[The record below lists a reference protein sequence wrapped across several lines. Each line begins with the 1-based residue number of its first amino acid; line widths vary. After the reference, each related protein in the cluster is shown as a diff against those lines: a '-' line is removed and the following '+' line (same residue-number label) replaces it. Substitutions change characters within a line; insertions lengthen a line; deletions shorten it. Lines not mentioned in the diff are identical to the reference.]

1 MMKLNKTFLTL
12 GLAAA
17 LLQMPASSFAQN
29 AGGSHQNPLLQK
41 RVSHSELQISARFRR
56 VIIFLLSKQPSRIS
70 VPTSRR
76 L

>member
-1 MMKLNKTFLTL
+1 MKLNKTFLTM

-17 LLQMPASSFAQN
+17 LLQMPASSFAQT
-29 AGGSHQNPLLQK
+29 AGGNRQNPLLTK
-41 RVSHSELQISARFRR
+41 SSLPLVLLTSARFRR
-56 VIIFLLSKQPSRIS
+56 AITYQPSKRLSKSS

>member
-1 MMKLNKTFLTL
+1 MNLNKTFLTL

-29 AGGSHQNPLLQK
+29 AGGNRQNPLLVK
-41 RVSHSELQISARFRR
+41 S
-56 VIIFLLSKQPSRIS
+56 S

-76 L
+76 